1 MMRKLFVAGIVVMFL
16 FTTLF
21 IGCAPE
27 NKAQKGAAIGAG
39 AGAATGAVA
48 GQMIGKDTKS
58 TLVGAAVG
66 AVAGAAIGGGVGHM
80 MDKQEEEMR
89 KALAESDAA
98 AVRREQNLLAITLKG
113 DVTFD
118 VNSAKVKPGLVS
130 ELERIANVMVQYP
143 DTRILVE
150 GHTDNA
156 GKEKYNQQLSERRA
170 KAVMDILVQKGVA
183 PTRMTAKGY
192 GETMPVADNG
202 TKEGRMQ
209 NRRVEIKIEP
219 QG

>member
-1 MMRKLFVAGIVVMFL
+1 MRKLFVAGIVVMFL